1 MYYDDES
8 RGGFNFAA
16 GLLIGAVLGV
26 GVALLSAPYSG
37 RRTRRRIAGVLAEA
51 RDVAED
57 RWVDLGDD
65 MRVALRA
72 GRRRDET

>member
-1 MYYDDES
+1 MYYEDES
-8 RGGFNFAA
+8 RGGLTFAA
-16 GLLIGAVLGV
+16 GLLM
-26 GVALLSAPYSG
+26 GVALGAVVALLAAPYSG

-51 RDVAED
+51 RDVAGE

-72 GRRRDET
+72 GRRRDRI

>member
-1 MYYDDES
+1 MYYEDES
-8 RGGFNFAA
+8 GGRLTFAA
-16 GLLIGAVLGV
+16 GLLMGVMLGAGA
-26 GVALLSAPYSG
+26 ALLAAPHSG

-51 RDVAED
+51 RDVAGD

-72 GRRRDET
+72 GRRRERL